1 MKTTDENYE
10 PYGEEWEKHLMTLPK
25 KFIINMYRDVC
36 IKLQDKEAEIKE
48 LEIMYGEACDAAGM
62 YQERAIEA
70 EKYVRDN
77 YTDRGWL

>member
-36 IKLQDKEAEIKE
+36 IKLQDREAEIKE
-48 LEIMYGEACDAAGM
+48 LEIMYSEACDAAGM
-62 YQERAIEA
+62 YEERAREA
-70 EKYVRDN
+70 EKYARDT
-77 YTDRGWL
+77 YTDRGW

>member
-10 PYGEEWEKHLMTLPK
+10 PYGEEWEKYLMTLPK
-25 KFIINMYRDVC
+25 KFIIDLYREVC
-36 IKLQDKEAEIKE
+36 KKLQDRETEIKE
-48 LEIMYGEACDAAGM
+48 LEIMYSEACDAAGM

-77 YTDRGWL
+77 YTDRG

>member
-10 PYGEEWEKHLMTLPK
+10 PYGAEWEKELMKLPK
-25 KFIINMYRDVC
+25 KFIINMYRNVC

-48 LEIMYGEACDAAGM
+48 MEIMYGEACDAAGM

-70 EKYVRDN
+70 EKYARDN
-77 YTDRGWL
+77 YTDRGW